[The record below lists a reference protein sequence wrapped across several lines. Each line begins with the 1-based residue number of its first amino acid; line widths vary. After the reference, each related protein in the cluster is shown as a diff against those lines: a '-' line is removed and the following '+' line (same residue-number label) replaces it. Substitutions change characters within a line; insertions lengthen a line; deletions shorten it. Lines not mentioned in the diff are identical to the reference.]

1 MTPGRDA
8 SPPAIEKC
16 AAIVIRDIRLLVV
29 RKRGTDILI
38 SPGGK
43 IEPGESR
50 TDCLRRELGEEL
62 GVKLTRAEFF
72 GSFRNSSAFERGE
85 VSIHAYLC
93 EVSGE
98 ASPLAEIEEIAW
110 IAGPESSPDLRIGSV
125 FADFVIPALARAELI
140 DA

>member
-1 MTPGRDA
+1 MNPDRDG
-8 SPPAIEKC
+8 SPAEVEKC
-16 AAIVIRDIRLLVV
+16 AAILVRAGRLLVV

-50 TDCLRRELGEEL
+50 IDCLRRELNEEL
-62 GVKLTRAEFF
+62 GVKPTRAEFF
-72 GSFRNSSAFERGE
+72 GSFRKPSAFEPGD
-85 VSIHAYLC
+85 VLVHAFLC

-98 ASPLAEIEEIAW
+98 VSALGEIEEIAW
-110 IAGPESSPDLRIGSV
+110 VAGPETNPNARIGSV
-125 FADFVIPALARAELI
+125 FTDFVIPALVHAKMI